1 MRELTVPATINNVET
16 VTDFV
21 NGQLEE
27 AGCPVKTQMQ
37 LDVAIDELFSN
48 IAHYAYDPGSGMAT
62 VQVDLE
68 EDPPA
73 AIVTFLDQG
82 RPYNPLA
89 KEDPDV
95 SLAARDRPTGGLGIF
110 LVKRIMDDVSYE
122 YREGYNVLR
131 IRKNY

>member
-110 LVKRIMDDVSYE
+110 LVKRIMDDVNYE
-122 YREGYNVLR
+122 YRDVYNVLR
-131 IRKNY
+131 IRKKY

>member
-122 YREGYNVLR
+122 YREGYNGLR
-131 IRKNY
+131 IRKKY

>member
-110 LVKRIMDDVSYE
+110 LVKRIMDDVSSE

-131 IRKNY
+131 IRKKY

>member
-1 MRELTVPATINNVET
+1 MRELTVPATIDNVET

-62 VQVDLE
+62 VPVDLE

-110 LVKRIMDDVSYE
+110 LVKMIMDDVSYE

-131 IRKNY
+131 IRKKY

>member
-48 IAHYAYDPGSGMAT
+48 IAHYAHDPGSGMAT

-131 IRKNY
+131 IRKKY

>member
-1 MRELTVPATINNVET
+1 MRELTVPATIDNVEK

-27 AGCPVKTQMQ
+27 AGCPMKTQMQ

-48 IAHYAYDPGSGMAT
+48 IAHYAYDPGIGMAT
-62 VQVDLE
+62 VQVNLE
-68 EDPPA
+68 KDPPA
-73 AIVTFLDQG
+73 AVVIFLDQG
-82 RPYNPLA
+82 RPYDPLA

-95 SLAARDRPTGGLGIF
+95 SLAAHDRPTGGLGIF

-122 YREGYNVLR
+122 YREGHNILR
-131 IRKNY
+131 IRKKY